1 MSGLSDAGLLMRRSV
16 VRLLRQPANIVFAF
30 VFPLLLLAVN
40 AGGLNAATRIA
51 GFPSNTYVTFAL
63 AVPFVQGALFA
74 SNIAGTNVAQDI
86 ESGFLSRLA
95 LTPITRT
102 ALLAGQLAGVMALGV
117 AQAVVYLAV
126 GEAAGAGFKAG
137 PGGILVL
144 FALAILTTLAFGA
157 VGAFAAI
164 RTGSGEAVQGLF
176 PLFFVFLFLSSI
188 SLPRDLIQ
196 TDWFRTVATYNPVS
210 YLLEGIRSLLITGW
224 DGQAL
229 ALGFACAA
237 GVAAIALTACV
248 IGLRT
253 RVLRT

>member
-1 MSGLSDAGLLMRRSV
+1 MSGLANAGLLMRRSV

-40 AGGLNAATRIA
+40 AGGLNAATRIP

-126 GEAAGAGFKAG
+126 GEAAGAGQLRADQPAARPDSDRLVPNRRHLQ
-137 PGGILVL
+137 PG
-144 FALAILTTLAFGA
+144 
-157 VGAFAAI
+157 
-164 RTGSGEAVQGLF
+164 
-176 PLFFVFLFLSSI
+176 FL
-188 SLPRDLIQ
+188 P
-196 TDWFRTVATYNPVS
+196 A
-210 YLLEGIRSLLITGW
+210 
-224 DGQAL
+224 
-229 ALGFACAA
+229 
-237 GVAAIALTACV
+237 
-248 IGLRT
+248 
-253 RVLRT
+253 

>member
-1 MSGLSDAGLLMRRSV
+1 LSHLGDAGLLMRRSV

-40 AGGLNAATRIA
+40 AGGLNAATRIP

-117 AQAVVYLAV
+117 AQAVVYFAV

-137 PGGILVL
+137 PGGVLVL
-144 FALAILTTLAFGA
+144 LALAILTTLAFGS

-224 DGQAL
+224 DGKAL

-237 GVAAIALTACV
+237 GVAVIALTACV
-248 IGLRT
+248 LALRT